1 MTEGLIK
8 TALLGCLLGII
19 GVPGRALAVQVP
31 GGADSVKVRALATPA
46 NPRAGDQVSIAVAL
60 EHAAGFHSW
69 PHEPV
74 VPPELE
80 GLMPIA
86 TTIEVV
92 SLPEGV
98 VVEGIQWPAPVPVI
112 VRYTRGPVLLLAYM
126 DTVIAQLRL
135 RLESDQPAER
145 TSVGLRVR
153 YQACDQRVCYP
164 PRTVGVQ
171 VPLWHAPHRG
181 ASPGAGQPPAKDRP

>member
-1 MTEGLIK
+1 MTERLIK
-8 TALLGCLLGII
+8 TALLGCVLAII
-19 GVPGRALAVQVP
+19 GVPGTALGVQVP
-31 GGADSVKVRALATPA
+31 SGADSVKVRALATPA

-69 PHEPV
+69 PNEPV

-112 VRYTRGPVLLLAYM
+112 VRYTRGPVLLLAYK
-126 DTVIAQLRL
+126 DTVVAQLRL
-135 RLESDQPAER
+135 RLESDQRAQR

-153 YQACDQRVCYP
+153 YQACDERICYP
-164 PRTVGVQ
+164 LRTVDVLA
-171 VPLWHAPHRG
+171 PLWH
-181 ASPGAGQPPAKDRP
+181 SPR